1 MDAGL
6 QSTIIRTQFTY
17 VHVRPTV
24 CAELESEEAVLAKR
38 VARVL
43 LGHLP
48 QFLVLISRFR
58 VDLQEVGG
66 EGGTLTSSVVS
77 LAQAVLPAEG
87 LTKSVRIG
95 LQATPVSS
103 ELVARVLGAHY
114 CTVLSTVLVH
124 TRTTVHT
131 KHYAHSPF
139 SYTAY
144 IPYRPTLLFLYS

>member
-6 QSTIIRTQFTY
+6 QTTSMLTQFTF
-17 VHVRPTV
+17 VHVRRTV

-43 LGHLP
+43 LGDLP

-58 VDLQEVGG
+58 VDLQEVGA
-66 EGGTLTSSVVS
+66 EGGMLNSSVVS
-77 LAQAVLPAEG
+77 LAQAVLPAEA

-95 LQATPVSS
+95 LQAAPVSS

-114 CTVLSTVLVH
+114 CTVQYILQSTKYTLRTLTH
-124 TRTTVHT
+124 SSPTGRHSCFGTRE
-131 KHYAHSPF
+131 P
-139 SYTAY
+139 
-144 IPYRPTLLFLYS
+144 